1 MSKKILHITN
11 GDSLTESLESIHLD
25 GEIVVWREMLCEG
38 PTTSQIGNESFIAI
52 RKKFLQQE
60 YGISDE
66 LYEKEF
72 LSQLQKL
79 DAIDSYDEIILW
91 FEFDLFC
98 HINMVA
104 AISYLLQHKKKIPL
118 YLVCSGRVPGEKEL
132 IGLSELS
139 EKQLLSHY
147 KNKIALSEDDLDM
160 AHFIWQLYCG
170 NNPSKLK
177 PEIRKSSNFKY
188 LSSCIRAHLERYP
201 NVQTGL
207 NVLETNILKLIEM
220 EHILTEHQLCG
231 YALSYQG
238 YYGYSDSMILK
249 IIKKLKPFFQMGE
262 DGLELNMNGKF
273 VLDGTHNF
281 YRDVKMEKPMAVRTS
296 MTFCTAQKI
305 INCSSYNIKCNSPHL
320 NSY

>member
-11 GDSLTESLESIHLD
+11 GDSLTERLTSVHLE

-38 PTTSQIGNESFIAI
+38 PTVSQVGNDRFIAL
-52 RKKFLQQE
+52 RKKFLQDE
-60 YGISDE
+60 YGISNA
-66 LYEKEF
+66 LYEQEF
-72 LSQLQKL
+72 MSQLKKL

-98 HINMVA
+98 HINMLA
-104 AISYLLQHKKKIPL
+104 AISYLIQQKKQEPL

-139 EKQLLSHY
+139 DKQLLSHY
-147 KNKIALSEDDLDM
+147 KNKIKLSEDDLDM

-170 NNPSKLK
+170 NNPNKLK

-188 LSSCIRAHLERYP
+188 LSSCIRAHIERYP
-201 NVQTGL
+201 NINTGL
-207 NVLETNILKLIEM
+207 NALETNILRLIER
-220 EHILTEHQLCG
+220 EHITSEHQLCG

-249 IIKKLKPFFQMGE
+249 IIDKLRPFFQIGD
-262 DGLELNMNGKF
+262 DGLELNMNGQF
-273 VLDGTHNF
+273 VLDGSHNF
-281 YRDVKMEKPMAVRTS
+281 YREVKNDDAYGGTS
-296 MTFCTAQKI
+296 KYDFL
-305 INCSSYNIKCNSPHL
+305 YSPENHQL
-320 NSY
+320 LKL

>member
-11 GDSLTESLESIHLD
+11 GDSLTERLESVKLE

-38 PTTSQIGNESFIAI
+38 PTVSQVGNDQFVAL
-52 RKKFLQQE
+52 RKKFLQDE
-60 YGISDE
+60 YNISEE
-66 LYEKEF
+66 LYEDKF
-72 LSQLQKL
+72 MSQLKKL
-79 DAIDSYDEIILW
+79 DCIDRYDEIILW

-98 HINMVA
+98 HINMLA
-104 AISYLLQHKKKIPL
+104 AISYLIQKKKQEPL

-139 EKQLLSHY
+139 DKQLLSHY
-147 KNKIALSEDDLDM
+147 KNKMKLSEDDLDM

-188 LSSCIRAHLERYP
+188 LSSCIRAHIERYP
-201 NVQTGL
+201 NVNTGL
-207 NVLETNILKLIEM
+207 NALETNILRLIER
-220 EHILTEHQLCG
+220 EHITSEHQLCG

-249 IIKKLKPFFQMGE
+249 IIDKLRPFFQMGD
-262 DGLELNMNGKF
+262 DGLELNINGQF
-273 VLDGTHNF
+273 VLDGSHNF
-281 YRDVKMEKPMAVRTS
+281 YREVKNDDSYGGTS
-296 MTFCTAQKI
+296 KYDFL
-305 INCSSYNIKCNSPHL
+305 YSPENHQL
-320 NSY
+320 LKL

>member
-11 GDSLTESLESIHLD
+11 GDGLTERLESVQLE

-38 PTTSQIGNESFIAI
+38 PTVSQVGNDRFIAL
-52 RKKFLQQE
+52 RKRFLQDE
-60 YGISDE
+60 YGVSNE
-66 LYEKEF
+66 LYEQEF
-72 LSQLQKL
+72 MSQLKKL
-79 DAIDSYDEIILW
+79 DSIDRYDEIILW

-98 HINMVA
+98 HINMLA
-104 AISYLLQHKKKIPL
+104 AISYLIQKKKQEPL

-139 EKQLLSHY
+139 DKQLLSHY
-147 KNKIALSEDDLDM
+147 KNKIKLSEDDLDM

-188 LSSCIRAHLERYP
+188 LSSCIRAHIERYP
-201 NVQTGL
+201 NVNTGL
-207 NVLETNILKLIEM
+207 NALETNILRLIER
-220 EHILTEHQLCG
+220 EHITSEHQLCG

-249 IIKKLKPFFQMGE
+249 IIDKLRPFFQMGD
-262 DGLELNMNGKF
+262 DGLELNMNGQF
-273 VLDGTHNF
+273 VLDGSHNF
-281 YRDVKMEKPMAVRTS
+281 YREVKNDESYGGTS
-296 MTFCTAQKI
+296 KYDFL
-305 INCSSYNIKCNSPHL
+305 YSPENHQL
-320 NSY
+320 LKL

>member
-11 GDSLTESLESIHLD
+11 GDSLTERLESVKLE

-38 PTTSQIGNESFIAI
+38 PTVSQVGNDRFIAL
-52 RKKFLQQE
+52 RKRFLQDE
-60 YGISDE
+60 YGVSNE
-66 LYEKEF
+66 LYEQEF
-72 LSQLQKL
+72 MSQLKKL
-79 DAIDSYDEIILW
+79 DSIDRYDEIILW

-98 HINMVA
+98 HINMLA
-104 AISYLLQHKKKIPL
+104 AISYLIQKKKQEPL

-139 EKQLLSHY
+139 DKQLLSHY
-147 KNKIALSEDDLDM
+147 KNKIKLSEDDLDM

-188 LSSCIRAHLERYP
+188 LSSCIRAHIERYP
-201 NVQTGL
+201 NVNTGL
-207 NVLETNILKLIEM
+207 NALETNILRLIER
-220 EHILTEHQLCG
+220 EHITSEHQLCG

-249 IIKKLKPFFQMGE
+249 IIDKLRPFFQMGD
-262 DGLELNMNGKF
+262 DGLELNMNGQF
-273 VLDGTHNF
+273 VLDGSHNF
-281 YRDVKMEKPMAVRTS
+281 YREVKNDESYGGTS
-296 MTFCTAQKI
+296 KYDFL
-305 INCSSYNIKCNSPHL
+305 YSPENHQL
-320 NSY
+320 LKL